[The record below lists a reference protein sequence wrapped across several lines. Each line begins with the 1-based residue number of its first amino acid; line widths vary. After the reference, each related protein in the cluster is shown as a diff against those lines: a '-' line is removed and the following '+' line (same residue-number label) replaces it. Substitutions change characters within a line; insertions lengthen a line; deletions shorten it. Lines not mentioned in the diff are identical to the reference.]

1 MTDLIG
7 EVGLLGIFIGA
18 VWFLA
23 FCTTLGVI
31 LWRTRNISKDVQASS
46 GKIEGNAKSHFDS
59 MEKKLDDKLE
69 TFEARIDEME
79 MPDLE
84 AFGNDMMQRI
94 EMFWRN
100 ERAQETKRLQEQM
113 AELNIPG
120 VTEEAKAMML
130 EQLPAQAL
138 QAQKLLKMKVSKRYA
153 EEHPLEAQAIEFGK
167 LFLMN
172 QLEGASPFGMIP
184 TGGGAEST
192 GVSSGK
198 FGVR

>member
-7 EVGLLGIFIGA
+7 DVGVLGVIVGA
-18 VWFLA
+18 IWFA
-23 FCTTLGVI
+23 AYCITLGVI
-31 LWRTRNISKDVQASS
+31 FWRTRGISKDVQASS
-46 GKIEGNAKSHFDS
+46 GKIEGNAKAHFDS
-59 MEKKLDDKLE
+59 MEAKFDAKLVK
-69 TFEARIDEME
+69 FEERLDEIE
-79 MPDLE
+79 EPDLE
-84 AFGNDMMQRI
+84 AFGNDMMGRI

-100 ERAQETKRLQEQM
+100 ERAQETKRLQEQL

-120 VTEEAKAMML
+120 VTEEAKQMML
-130 EQLPAQAL
+130 QQLPAQAL

-172 QLEGASPFGMIP
+172 QLEGASPFGFAP
-184 TGGGAEST
+184 TGGGESP

>member
-7 EVGLLGIFIGA
+7 DVGTVGIIIGA
-18 VWFLA
+18 VWFAAYCITLA
-23 FCTTLGVI
+23 VI
-31 LWRTRNISKDVQASS
+31 FQRTKKVSKDVQASA
-46 GKIEGNAKSHFDS
+46 GKIEGSAKAHFDE
-59 MEKKLDDKLE
+59 MEKKLDAKLADMDDIE
-69 TFEARIDEME
+69 V
-79 MPDLE
+79 PDLE
-84 AFGNDMMQRI
+84 AFGNDMMGRI

-120 VTEEAKAMML
+120 VTEEAKQMML
-130 EQLPAQAL
+130 QQLPAQAL

-153 EEHPLEAQAIEFGK
+153 EEHPLEAQVIEFGK

-184 TGGGAEST
+184 TGGGEST